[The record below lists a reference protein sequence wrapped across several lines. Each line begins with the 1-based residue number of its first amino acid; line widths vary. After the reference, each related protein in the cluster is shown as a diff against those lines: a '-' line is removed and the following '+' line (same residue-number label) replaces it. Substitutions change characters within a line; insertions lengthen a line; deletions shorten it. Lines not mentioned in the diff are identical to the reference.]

1 MKTPKSSKA
10 KKSNTPTAIPAPVVS
25 KPATPQKPA
34 KAQAPKVTDP
44 FIAKADDSKPTP
56 TPKAPTKKLIYTQMV
71 SREGGATLLD
81 PGSRF
86 FMVNSTVGGK
96 NES

>member
-1 MKTPKSSKA
+1 
-10 KKSNTPTAIPAPVVS
+10 
-25 KPATPQKPA
+25 
-34 KAQAPKVTDP
+34 
-44 FIAKADDSKPTP
+44 
-56 TPKAPTKKLIYTQMV
+56 MV